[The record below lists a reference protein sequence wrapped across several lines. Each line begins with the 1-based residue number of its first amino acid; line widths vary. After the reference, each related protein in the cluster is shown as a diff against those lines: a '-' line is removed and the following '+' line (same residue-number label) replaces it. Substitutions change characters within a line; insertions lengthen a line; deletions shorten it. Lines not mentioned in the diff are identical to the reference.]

1 MTNGYVIIDFGG
13 KTIDDT
19 GFNDPSVYAK
29 IVNTNKPVMITNA
42 KVTVSSGNLIDL
54 TPSFVTTVIDKD
66 NEIIYISMFEM
77 IITVEK
83 TGSIYSDTFTG

>member
-1 MTNGYVIIDFGG
+1 MTNGYLIIDFGG

-19 GFNDPSVYAK
+19 GFNDPSIYAK
-29 IVNTNKPVMITNA
+29 IINTNKPVMITNA
-42 KVTVSSGNLIDL
+42 KVTVSSDNVLDI

-77 IITVEK
+77 IIAIEK
-83 TGSIYSDTFTG
+83 TGSIYSDTFAG

>member
-42 KVTVSSGNLIDL
+42 KVTVSSNNLLDL
-54 TPSFVTTVIDKD
+54 APSFVTTVIDKD
-66 NEIIYISMFEM
+66 NEIIYISMFEQ
-77 IITVEK
+77 IIAIEK
-83 TGSIYSDTFTG
+83 SGSIYSDIFAG

>member
-19 GFNDPSVYAK
+19 GFSDPSIYTK
-29 IVNTNKPVMITNA
+29 IVNTNKPVMITNG
-42 KVTVSSGNLIDL
+42 KVTVSSDNVLDL
-54 TPSFVTTVIDKD
+54 TPSFVTTVIDKE

-77 IITVEK
+77 IIAIEK
-83 TGSIYSDTFTG
+83 SGSIYSDTFAG